1 MNTTSLSIRK
11 IKATD
16 NPTIAHIIRE
26 VLTEF
31 KANKPGTV
39 FTDPTTDHLYELFQV
54 TNSGYYI
61 AEFDGKIVG
70 GCGVFPTEGLPKG
83 CVELVKLYVHESA
96 RGMGVG
102 KKLMEKSFDLAQ
114 SFGFNEIYLETL
126 PELHIAV
133 GLYEH
138 VGFQYLE
145 QPYGN
150 SGHFACDLWMNK
162 WLSNSPQNQQ

>member
-1 MNTTSLSIRK
+1 MNQLSLSIRT
-11 IKATD
+11 IEATD
-16 NPTIAHIIRE
+16 NPRIAQIIRD

-39 FTDPTTDHLYELFQV
+39 FTDPTTDQLFELFQ
-54 TNSGYYI
+54 TPKSGYFI
-61 AEFDGKIVG
+61 AEIDGEIVG

-83 CVELVKLYVHESA
+83 CVELVKLYVHQSA
-96 RGMGVG
+96 RGTGVG
-102 KKLMEKSFDLAQ
+102 KKLMQKSFELAR
-114 SFGFNEIYLETL
+114 SLGFTEIYLETL

-138 VGFQYLE
+138 VGFQYLD

-162 WLSNSPQNQQ
+162 ML